1 MTETLLKLNENNIP
15 RRSVVIQKSTPPLLT
30 ERGEETA
37 RRKHAAYGSAME
49 TELALQRNICGQA
62 VCARASYAIEVAAC
76 QTRFKKLVVKGAEHS
91 TPQSASIKH
100 SNTEGRCKID
110 GES

>member
-76 QTRFKKLVVKGAEHS
+76 QTTLKHGWSTVPSIANRNQQVSNIPTLNDGA
-91 TPQSASIKH
+91 
-100 SNTEGRCKID
+100 N
-110 GES
+110 